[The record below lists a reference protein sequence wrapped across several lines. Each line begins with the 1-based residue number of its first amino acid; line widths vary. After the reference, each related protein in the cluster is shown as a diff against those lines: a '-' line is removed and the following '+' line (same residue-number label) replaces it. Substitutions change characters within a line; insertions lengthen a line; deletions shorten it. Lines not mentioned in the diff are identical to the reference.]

1 MIKKISLVC
10 FVLFAVM
17 ACKNNKEENK
27 VVLDEGAYARSS
39 GRPNTLTIV
48 MDNRFWEGGIGEVL
62 RKNLA
67 AAVPGLP
74 QEEPM
79 FTIRQMPSTAF
90 TGFANKS
97 RCFLK
102 IVNNKEV
109 GFKILKNKYARPQI
123 GIVISG
129 RTDEEIINTF
139 RTHKAEI
146 IQTFKAVEI
155 LNKQQLVK
163 TPLVIKGLDTNL
175 GISLSAPKSYRVAKA
190 SKDFYW
196 IRKNISHGTMNIT
209 AYEVPLNFFKDSL
222 SITQNIISMRDT
234 YGGDN
239 IVVDEGGRFITE
251 AAYSPYIKEINMA
264 NFDTYETR
272 GTWEVKNKWM
282 AGPFVN
288 YVIKDTKKNRLLV
301 LEGFVFAPSINK
313 RDYVFE
319 LEAILKTVK
328 FID

>member
-1 MIKKISLVC
+1 MKKRIVLIC
-10 FVLFAVM
+10 FILFAAI
-17 ACKNNKEENK
+17 ACKNKEESK
-27 VVLDEGAYARSS
+27 VPLDKGAYARSS
-39 GRPNTLTIV
+39 GRPNSLTIV
-48 MDNRFWEGGIGEVL
+48 MANRFWEGAIGETL
-62 RKNLA
+62 RKYLA
-67 AAVPGLP
+67 APVPGLP

-102 IVNNKEV
+102 IEANKEV
-109 GFKILKNKYARPQI
+109 GFEVLKNKYARPQT
-123 GIVISG
+123 GIVITG
-129 RTDEEIINTF
+129 RTDDEIISTF
-139 RTHKAEI
+139 EAHKAEI
-146 IQTFKAVEI
+146 IESFKAVEL
-155 LNKQQLVK
+155 LNKQQIVK
-163 TPLVIKGLDTNL
+163 TPLKIKDLDKNL

-209 AYEVPLNFFKDSL
+209 VYEVPVGFFKDSL
-222 SITQNIISMRDT
+222 SIAKNIIKMRDT
-234 YGGDN
+234 YGGDH

-251 AAYSPYIKEINMA
+251 AAYSPYFKETNIA
-264 NFDTYETR
+264 NFDSYETR

-282 AGPFVN
+282 AGPFIN

-313 RDYVFE
+313 RDYMFE